1 MNSEQSILDMQSE
14 LAQYRN
20 MQPNDDM
27 PSKTLLY
34 SYSKYKK
41 EREESAAK
49 ARTQPRQKGSRH
61 AR

>member
-1 MNSEQSILDMQSE
+1 MQNE
-14 LAQYRN
+14 LAQFRN

-41 EREESAAK
+41 EREELAARAAAAK
-49 ARTQPRQKGSRH
+49 PTRAGSR
-61 AR
+61 

>member
-1 MNSEQSILDMQSE
+1 MQSE

-41 EREESAAK
+41 EREEAAAA
-49 ARTQPRQKGSRH
+49 ARAQKPPRGSRH
-61 AR
+61 A